1 VSADLALTL
10 LRGVL
15 PDLPLTQGSV
25 LPGRVL
31 ARDGALG
38 TLLLAGVRV
47 TATLPDGVAGGD
59 TLRLRVQEATAGRL
73 VLKVVEA
80 PPAAQA
86 APALT
91 QDLAALTPLAL
102 PGGAVAR
109 LYVEPDDGAPAAR
122 GTDAAARMV
131 FLRYD
136 SPALGRIDVAVSLT
150 GAAVG
155 AAVQLSAGEP
165 VRAARGAAVTLQ
177 GALAAAADRPAHVQV
192 LARDETVDL
201 RA

>member
-1 VSADLALTL
+1 MSEIALTL

-15 PDLPLTQGSV
+15 PDLPLSQGSV

-47 TATLPDGVAGGD
+47 TATLPDGVRDGD
-59 TLRLRVQEATAGRL
+59 TLRLRVQEASAGRL
-73 VLKVVEA
+73 VLKVVEPLQAA
-80 PPAAQA
+80 PA

-91 QDLAALTPLAL
+91 QDLSALTPLAL

-109 LYVEPDDGAPAAR
+109 LYVEPDDEAAGPR
-122 GTDAAARMV
+122 SPDGMGRTV

-136 SPALGRIDVAVSLT
+136 SPVLGRIDVAVSLT

-155 AAVQLSAGEP
+155 AAVQVSGGDP
-165 VRAARGAAVTLQ
+165 VRAARAGAVTLQ
-177 GALAAAADRPAHVQV
+177 AALAAAADRPAHVRI
-192 LARDETVDL
+192 LPRDETVDL